1 MEYVYFI
8 SSDDKIKIGYT
19 KNIKRRLKQL
29 QTSNSSQLL
38 LLGYIEGD
46 KDVEK
51 QLHKRFAQYR
61 IRKNGEWFNCSDE
74 ILDYINEYNL
84 EPNIKVVQ
92 MDGKIYPCLSIQQ
105 QE

>member
-29 QTSNSSQLL
+29 QTSNSSQLI

-46 KDVEK
+46 KNVEK

-61 IRKNGEWFNCSDE
+61 IRENGEWFNCNDE

-84 EPNIKVVQ
+84 EPNTKVVQ
-92 MDGKIYPCLSIQQ
+92 MDGKIYPCLSIQKQ
-105 QE
+105 